1 MGLLSSPV
9 SSLINGVSQQP
20 ASLRFPSQV
29 EAQENAYS
37 SIASGLTKRHP
48 SQHVA
53 GALTGVNGITNA
65 FTHFI
70 DRASDERYAVVAYQ
84 SGGDPYLKVFD
95 LLTGAVKNVYDATTG
110 TSAADATDLAYI
122 NGSTM
127 SADLRAVTV
136 VDHTWIVNT
145 AKDPAMTAAG
155 TPTRKTDPL
164 VVIWKYNHGHTY
176 EIKIEDK
183 VFKWRSRQADVGT
196 GQNLIN
202 EYRKAAQ
209 NQGYIAEKLYI
220 LLAGLDDASMA
231 AAHNFNALDTATADV
246 MHVTSTRVTATDAG
260 AKSPSGNGG
269 VVAADNNAGQGLNGD
284 AGSNAAAGGYDQWVV
299 RQTGPVLHI
308 YREDGADFDISVG
321 DDHGD
326 ESMSVIKDEVQ
337 TLADLPTK
345 ASHGMKVKI
354 VGDEETGVDDD
365 YYVEFSVD
373 GTAGDEAY
381 RPDRQAKATAD
392 GNPVPIAAT
401 DTEALADGVWQETTA
416 ANVVNTLNPATMP
429 HKLIRRSDG
438 HFAFVEGTWTTM
450 PVGDAASNPQPSFIG
465 SGGIRDVFFFKNRL
479 GFLADDNVI
488 MSETGEY
495 GNFWRTSIVQL
506 LDSDPIDVAIAH
518 PSVSKPNH
526 AIPFL
531 DGLVLFTDT
540 SQFHLQGDDILSPK
554 TTTIQYS
561 SEFENSS
568 RVRPVPTGRSIF
580 FAQKRDAF
588 AGVREYYQV
597 VKDEMYDAL
606 EVTAH
611 VPTYIPGDITHMAGS
626 THDNILVVK
635 ADGDPDGLYVYKY
648 LVGKD
653 EKLQSAWSRYTLEN
667 STILNMGWI
676 DTDLYILCQRTNAS
690 TSNVELFIEKMLIEP
705 GLTDVDDAGASI
717 GFVCNLDRRIT
728 ENECASVA
736 YSSGTGNTT
745 YTLPY
750 TRNAGTYQIV
760 IRKSATVGLP
770 VGSQLTVENPDATTG
785 TTLVVSGDHT
795 TDEVFI
801 GTQYSMSVEL
811 SRPYIK
817 PQPNAPIYASGRYQL
832 MYGHLIYH
840 ESDYFRVEVSPTY
853 RTTRTTT
860 FNGGILGA
868 TAAVGGRGTTS
879 GQLKFPIYAR
889 NDQAT
894 ITIINDTPL
903 TSSIMGLEYEAQF
916 NPRAT
921 RIG

>member
-95 LLTGAVKNVYDATTG
+95 LLTGTVKNVYDATTG

-145 AKDPAMTAAG
+145 AKDPAMTAAV
-155 TPTRKTDPL
+155 TPTRKNEAL
-164 VVIWKYNHGHTY
+164 VVFWKYNHAHNY
-176 EIKIEDK
+176 KIKIEDK
-183 VFKWRSRQADVGT
+183 VFQWRTRDSGISSTPSALTER
-196 GQNLIN
+196 L
-202 EYRKAAQ
+202 RAAQ
-209 NQGYIAEKLYI
+209 SQGWVAEQMYI
-220 LLAGLDDASMA
+220 LLAGLDD
-231 AAHNFNALDTATADV
+231 DTSFDTNHSLTIGGANTD
-246 MHVTSTRVTATDAG
+246 MHVNSADHGSTFGVPAGTGGELSATT
-260 AKSPSGNGG
+260 
-269 VVAADNNAGQGLNGD
+269 NNAGQGLNGD
-284 AGSNAAAGGYDQWVV
+284 AGSNTAAGGYDQWVV
-299 RQTGPVLHI
+299 RQTGPVIHI
-308 YREDGADFDISVG
+308 YREDGADFDISVI
-321 DDHGD
+321 DDQGD
-326 ESMSVIKDEVQ
+326 ESMTVIKDEVQ

-345 ASHGMKVKI
+345 APHGMKVKI

-381 RPDRQAKATAD
+381 RPERQAKATAD
-392 GNPVPIAAT
+392 GNPVPAVAT

-450 PVGDAASNPQPSFIG
+450 PVGDATSNPQPSFIG

-736 YSSGTGNTT
+736 YSSGTGKTT
-745 YTLPY
+745 FTLPY

-868 TAAVGGRGTTS
+868 TAAVGSRGTTS

>member
-1 MGLLSSPV
+1 MALLSSPV

-37 SIASGLTKRHP
+37 SISSGLTKRHP

-53 GALTGVNGITNA
+53 GAITGTNGITNA

-70 DRASDERYAVVAYQ
+70 DRDPTERYAVVAYQ

-95 LLTGAVKNVYDATTG
+95 LLTGTVKNVYDATTG
-110 TSAADATDLAYI
+110 TSAVDATDLAYI
-122 NGSTM
+122 NSSTM
-127 SADLRAVTV
+127 STDLRAVTV
-136 VDHTWIVNT
+136 VDHTWIINS
-145 AKDPAMTAAG
+145 AKDPAMTSAV
-155 TPTRKTDPL
+155 TPTRKNEAL
-164 VVIWKYNHGHTY
+164 VTIWKYKHSHIY
-176 EIKIEDK
+176 KIQVEDK
-183 VFKWRSRQADVGT
+183 LFQFRTRLSGT
-196 GQNLIN
+196 GTGTSAAALLEHEKRQN
-202 EYRKAAQ
+202 AQ
-209 NQGYIAEKLYI
+209 TQGWLAEQLFI
-220 LLAGLDDASMA
+220 ELAGISDVTTVGLTTDMHQGANANETAALTVWGTGGKVGEAGINNNGHGLDGD
-231 AAHNFNALDTATADV
+231 
-246 MHVTSTRVTATDAG
+246 
-260 AKSPSGNGG
+260 GG
-269 VVAADNNAGQGLNGD
+269 DNTG
-284 AGSNAAAGGYDQWVV
+284 AGGYTDWVV
-299 RQTGPVLHI
+299 KQTGPVIHI
-308 YREDGADFDISVG
+308 YRADGAAFVASVVDDAG
-321 DDHGD
+321 D
-326 ESMSVIKDEVQ
+326 MSLTIIAGEVQ

-345 ASHGMKVKI
+345 APHGMKVKI
-354 VGDEETGVDDD
+354 VGDEEAGVDDD
-365 YYVEFSVD
+365 YYVEFSVE
-373 GTAGDEAY
+373 GTAADVAY
-381 RPDRQAKATAD
+381 RAERQS
-392 GNPVPIAAT
+392 GAAST
-401 DTEALADGVWQETTA
+401 DTEALAEGVRQEAADGG
-416 ANVVNTLNPATMP
+416 VVNTFDATTMP

-438 HFAFVEGTWTTM
+438 HFAFVGGTWATM
-450 PVGDAASNPQPSFIG
+450 PVGDATTNPQPSFIG
-465 SGGIRDVFFFKNRL
+465 SGGIKDIFFFKNRL
-479 GFLADDNVI
+479 GMLADDNVI

-495 GNFWRTSIVQL
+495 ENFWRTTIVQL
-506 LDSDPIDVAIAH
+506 LDSDPIDVGIAH

-531 DGLVLFTDT
+531 DSLVLFTNT
-540 SQFHLQGDDILSPK
+540 AQFHLAGDDTLSPK

-561 SEFENSS
+561 SEFENSKL
-568 RVRPVPTGRSIF
+568 VRPVTTGRSIF
-580 FAQKRDAF
+580 FAQKRDAY

-597 VKDEMYDAL
+597 IKDEMYDAL

-648 LVGKD
+648 LSGKD

-667 STILNMGWI
+667 STILNLGWI

-705 GLTDVDDAGASI
+705 GLTDVDDAGQSI
-717 GFVCNLDRRIT
+717 GFVCSLDRRIT
-728 ENECASVA
+728 ENECASVTYA
-736 YSSGTGNTT
+736 SGTGKTT

-760 IRKSATVGLP
+760 IRKSATVELP
-770 VGSQLTVENPDATTG
+770 IGSQLTVENPDATTG
-785 TTLVVSGDHT
+785 ATLVVSGDHT

-801 GTQYSMSVEL
+801 GTQYSMSLEL

-817 PQPNAPIYASGRYQL
+817 PQPGAPIYATGRYQL

-840 ESDYFRVEVSPTY
+840 ESDYFRVEVAPIY

-860 FNGGILGA
+860 FNGGIIGA
-868 TAAVGGRGTTS
+868 TAAVGSRGTTS

-903 TSSIMGLEYEAQF
+903 ASSIMGLEYEAQF
-916 NPRAT
+916 NPRAART
-921 RIG
+921 G

>member
-9 SSLINGVSQQP
+9 ASLINGVSQQP

-37 SIASGLTKRHP
+37 SLSSGLTKRHP

-65 FTHFI
+65 FTHLI

-84 SGGDPYLKVFD
+84 AGGDPYLKVFD
-95 LLTGAVKNVYDATTG
+95 LLTGTVKNVYDATTG

-127 SADLRAVTV
+127 STDLRAVTV

-145 AKDPAMTAAG
+145 AKDPAMTAAV
-155 TPTRKTDPL
+155 TPTRKHEAL
-164 VVIWKYNHGHTY
+164 VVIWKYGDGKNY
-176 EIKIEDK
+176 KIKIEDK
-183 VFKWRSRQADVGT
+183 VFHWQSRVSNVGT
-196 GQNLIN
+196 TIVRLVEN
-202 EYRKAAQ
+202 RKAAQ
-209 NQGYIAEKLYI
+209 SQGWMAERLYI
-220 LLAGLDDASMA
+220 LLAGLDDAAMA
-231 AAHNFNALDTATADV
+231 SDHNFEVLDTGVASER
-246 MHVTSTRVTATDAG
+246 HVTSSRVVDTDGATA
-260 AKSPSGNGG
+260 SPSGQGG
-269 VVAADNNAGQGLNGD
+269 VVAASNNAGQGLNGD
-284 AGSNAAAGGYDQWVV
+284 AGSHTAAGGYDQWVV
-299 RQTGPVLHI
+299 RQTGRVIHI
-308 YREDGADFDISVG
+308 YREDGADFDISVI
-321 DDHGD
+321 DDDGD
-326 ESMSVIKDEVQ
+326 EAMSVIKDEVQ

-345 ASHGMKVKI
+345 APHGMKVKI

-365 YYVEFSVD
+365 YHVEFSVD
-373 GTAGDEAY
+373 GTADDEAY
-381 RPDRQAKATAD
+381 RPERQAKATAD
-392 GNPVPIAAT
+392 GNPAPDVAT

-416 ANVVNTLNPATMP
+416 AGVINTLNPATMP

-438 HFAFVEGTWTTM
+438 HFAFVAGTWETM
-450 PVGDAASNPQPSFIG
+450 PVGDDDSNPQPSFIG
-465 SGGIRDVFFFKNRL
+465 SGGIKDIFFFKNRL
-479 GFLADDNVI
+479 GVLADDNVI

-495 GNFWRTSIVQL
+495 GNFWRTTIVQL
-506 LDSDPIDVAIAH
+506 LDSDPIDVGIAH

-554 TTTIQYS
+554 TATIQYS

-568 RVRPVPTGRSIF
+568 LVRPIPTGRSVF

-597 VKDEMYDAL
+597 VKDETYDAL

-611 VPTYIPGDITHMAGS
+611 VPTYIPGNITHMAGS
-626 THDNILVVK
+626 THDNILVAK

-667 STILNMGWI
+667 STILDLGWI

-736 YSSGTGNTT
+736 YSSGTGKTT

-750 TRNAGTYQIV
+750 TRNAGEYQIV

-770 VGSQLTVENPDATTG
+770 IGSQLTVENPDATTG
-785 TTLVVSGDHT
+785 NTLVVSGDHT

-801 GTQYSMSVEL
+801 GTKYSMSIEL

-817 PQPNAPIYASGRYQL
+817 PQPNAPIYATGRYQL
-832 MYGHLIYH
+832 MYGHLLYH
-840 ESDYFRVEVSPTY
+840 ESDYFRVEVAPTY

-868 TAAVGGRGTTS
+868 TASVGGRGTTS
-879 GQLKFPIYAR
+879 GQFKFPIYAR

-903 TSSIMGLEYEAQF
+903 ASSIMGLEYEAQF